1 MAAPNLDEFNTA
13 TTVEIMPSVADGFFK
28 AGPIIAYMKANRMK
42 LFEGGTEIQEN
53 ILFKPMTGGFFQRG
67 TSFNTNRKQTTAGT
81 RFSMKRAYVNVTE
94 DIGDIEIELRSPHA
108 AFDKVRSDLANAALT
123 FSAILEIAA
132 WQHGQDLT
140 GAGGDNQLPA
150 FNGIAEALNDGV
162 TASWDGSTHAAY
174 GGQTRADL
182 GKALY
187 PAGQQT
193 PGTYYIN
200 PNVNGKITNHIME
213 HSYLSCQVGQEYPK
227 MGIGANRVMGYI
239 NELYA
244 GMQKLTDTVEPVI
257 GWPGLK
263 FKLATLINSQYAPGE
278 DGEDD
283 PDIGNYYT
291 GAGAGEVLA
300 WINPGGEGD
309 DAFMRLHLSASDKFQ
324 FGFTG
329 WKVGRGDIEVSG
341 QILFAGNLVW
351 RMLRLMRVLH
361 GIKG

>member
-1 MAAPNLDEFNTA
+1 MAAPNLDEFNVA

-53 ILFKPMTGGFFQRG
+53 ILFKPMKGGFFQRG
-67 TSFNTNRKQTTAGT
+67 QSFNINRQQTRAGT
-81 RFSMKRAYVNVTE
+81 RFQMKRAYVNVTE

-108 AFDKVRSDLANAALT
+108 AFDTVRTDLANAALT
-123 FSAILEIAA
+123 FSAILEIAS

-140 GAGGDNQLPA
+140 GSGGANQLPA
-150 FNGIAEALNDGV
+150 FNGVAEALNDGV
-162 TASWDGSTHAAY
+162 TASWDGSKHLSY
-174 GGQTRADL
+174 GGQVRADL
-182 GKALY
+182 GEALY
-187 PAGQQT
+187 PAGQST

-200 PNVNGKITNHIME
+200 PNVNGKISNHVLE
-213 HSYLSCQVGQEYPK
+213 HSYLDCVIGQEYPK

-244 GMQKLTDTVEPVI
+244 GMQRLADTVEPVI

-263 FKLATLINSQYAPGE
+263 FKQATLITSQYAPGE
-278 DGEDD
+278 AGKND
-283 PDIGNYYT
+283 PDIGNYST
-291 GAGAGEVLA
+291 GAGNGEVFA
-300 WINPGGEGD
+300 WINPGPEGD
-309 DAFMRLHLSASDKFQ
+309 DAFMRLHISASPKFQ

-329 WKVGRGDIEVSG
+329 WKVGRDDIEVSG
-341 QILFAGNLVW
+341 QILFAGNLIW
-351 RMLRLMRVLH
+351 RMLRLMRVLT